1 MSEKV
6 CVVCLDVISSSVA
19 SVPMHALDDRI
30 DNPPTPHGIL
40 SRPDRKPVRPE
51 NLGLCPEHQ
60 GYFDEGLVAVI
71 EVHVVRNQEEYDAIA
86 SRAEGRTG
94 NMLYLPKE
102 VIQTLV
108 DFPPNNAVIFCEREP
123 FERIKEASKGIWS

>member
-1 MSEKV
+1 M
-6 CVVCLDVISSSVA
+6 
-19 SVPMHALDDRI
+19 
-30 DNPPTPHGIL
+30 
-40 SRPDRKPVRPE
+40 
-51 NLGLCPEHQ
+51 EHQ